1 MSAPRPGDADVTGVV
16 TGVRDAHRFDEDALA
31 RWLAPRLP
39 GADRGVRVRQFEGGQ
54 SNPTYLLETDEA
66 RWVLRK
72 KPSGPLLA
80 SAHMIEREQ
89 RVMTALRGSGVPV
102 PEVPLF
108 CEDAS
113 IIGTPFFVMAYV
125 HGRIVRDPGLP
136 GVSVEDRRAVYREAV
151 ETLAALHDVDWAAR
165 GLADFGKPTDYAA
178 RQIARWSRQYRDAQS
193 HPVPAMDWLMA
204 WLPEH
209 VPAQAQVSIA
219 HGDYRLDNLVF
230 HPTEPRVL
238 AVLDWELSTLGDP
251 LTDLAYFAIPHHL
264 DHKRPASAASSGRI
278 SKRWGSPRRRRS
290 SMRTARAAASRL
302 PRPRRWPFISPL
314 ACFASRRSSPGSRP
328 DCGRATPARGTR
340 TRSRPRRRPSPTS
353 PAASPRSPAQPDSGA
368 VQVRSFS
375 TGNLRVRSF
384 AGIAGERPVRKSHI
398 TCSPASRPKARARSD
413 GPRRKSSTNSGAC
426 PARGGPRRRRGR
438 TPIAR

>member
-1 MSAPRPGDADVTGVV
+1 MSAPRPGDADVTGMV

-89 RVMTALRGSGVPV
+89 RVITALRGSGVPV

-136 GVSVEDRRAVYREAV
+136 GVTVDDRRAVYRAAV

-219 HGDYRLDNLVF
+219 HGDYRLDNLVL

-251 LTDLAYFAIPHHL
+251 LTDLAYFCIPHHL
-264 DHKRPASAASSGRI
+264 DHKETGLRGLVGQDLEALGIPTQAEIVAAYCARRRLAPPSPETMAFYLAFGLFRLAAIVAGIDARLRQGNASSSHAHEIAAQTATFAELARRI
-278 SKRWGSPRRRRS
+278 AEAPSERR
-290 SMRTARAAASRL
+290 
-302 PRPRRWPFISPL
+302 
-314 ACFASRRSSPGSRP
+314 
-328 DCGRATPARGTR
+328 
-340 TRSRPRRRPSPTS
+340 
-353 PAASPRSPAQPDSGA
+353 
-368 VQVRSFS
+368 
-375 TGNLRVRSF
+375 
-384 AGIAGERPVRKSHI
+384 
-398 TCSPASRPKARARSD
+398 
-413 GPRRKSSTNSGAC
+413 
-426 PARGGPRRRRGR
+426 
-438 TPIAR
+438 